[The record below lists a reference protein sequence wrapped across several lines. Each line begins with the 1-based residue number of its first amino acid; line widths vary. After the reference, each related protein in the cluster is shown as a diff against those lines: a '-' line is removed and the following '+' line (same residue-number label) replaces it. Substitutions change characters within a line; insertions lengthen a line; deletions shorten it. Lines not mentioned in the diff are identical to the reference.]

1 MTQLHAVY
9 KKPIKNIMIKGGQT
23 LKGWKKIYH
32 ENINQNKAGIAIL
45 IPEKT
50 DFRGRKIKK
59 KIEKCYI

>member
-45 IPEKT
+45 IPEKN
-50 DFRGRKIKK
+50 RRQRK
-59 KIEKCYI
+59 EN